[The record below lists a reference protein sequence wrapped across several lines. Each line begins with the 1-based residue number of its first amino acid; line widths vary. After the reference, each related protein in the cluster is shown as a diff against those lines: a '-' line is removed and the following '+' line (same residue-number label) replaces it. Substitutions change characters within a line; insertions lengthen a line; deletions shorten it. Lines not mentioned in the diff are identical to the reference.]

1 MGSAEL
7 RDAGMEGVCEMMSA
21 EQEGEPSESG
31 PVSVERPDD
40 GLEGREL
47 AAVLEVALVRVPRA
61 GLLVTSGDRRRKCL

>member
-7 RDAGMEGVCEMMSA
+7 RDAGMEGVCEIMSA
-21 EQEGEPSESG
+21 EQEGEPSESE

-47 AAVLEVALVRVPRA
+47 AAVL
-61 GLLVTSGDRRRKCL
+61 